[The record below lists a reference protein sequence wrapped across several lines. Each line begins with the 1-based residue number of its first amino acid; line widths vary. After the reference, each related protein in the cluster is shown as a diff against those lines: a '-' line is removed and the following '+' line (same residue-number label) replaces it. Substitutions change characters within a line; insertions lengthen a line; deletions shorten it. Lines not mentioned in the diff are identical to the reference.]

1 MKRSNRLVL
10 LVGIFLA
17 VIAFVGIA
25 LLLGQGTGPG
35 GAGPEAE
42 PTVSNV
48 VVATE
53 DIPLGATIQQDQVRT
68 QEVSITSVPPGALA
82 DPILVIGQT
91 ARERV
96 TAGQP
101 ITTGVITDAG
111 ALTDVEVPPGFVAIA
126 VQVDQVTGVGT
137 VIKTGD
143 YVDMLVGLTADKFPV
158 VVPPEG
164 EQAQFTVLSGVNGTS
179 VKLLVQG
186 MQVLGALLPPVA
198 TAEGQQGEQPP
209 GDQPTSL
216 TGQQEIV
223 IVAATP
229 QQAEVIK
236 FAQMDGNISLV
247 LRSAQEFFDP
257 ATREP
262 IPGPVAATT
271 GITLRILVDEYGV
284 LVPELIE
291 AILPEAANP

>member
-1 MKRSNRLVL
+1 LKRSNRLVL

-25 LLLGQGTGPG
+25 LLLQQPPTTPVDGQD
-35 GAGPEAE
+35 
-42 PTVSNV
+42 PTTANV
-48 VVATE
+48 VVAAE
-53 DIPLGATIQQDQVRT
+53 DIPLGANIQQDQVRT
-68 QEVSITSVPPGALA
+68 IEVPIGEVPPGALNNTIQA
-82 DPILVIGQT
+82 IGQT

-101 ITTGVITDAG
+101 ITAGVITDTG
-111 ALTDVEVPPGFVAIA
+111 ALTDIEVPPGFVAMA

-143 YVDMLVGLTADKFPV
+143 YVDMVVGFNYQV
-158 VVPPEG
+158 VLPPTED
-164 EQAQFTVLSGVNGTS
+164 QTQPQVLSGVNPTS
-179 VKLLVQG
+179 VKLLLQG
-186 MQVLGALLPPVA
+186 MQVLGALLPPQQPV
-198 TAEGQQGEQPP
+198 EGGQGEQPP
-209 GDQPTSL
+209 GDQPTTL

-223 IVAATP
+223 ILAVTP

-236 FAQMDGNISLV
+236 FAQIDGNISLV

-257 ATREP
+257 ATGEP

-271 GITLRILVDEYGV
+271 GIILRILVDEYGV
-284 LVPELIE
+284 LVPELVE
-291 AILPEAANP
+291 AVLPEGVTP